1 MRRTHRII
9 FFFIA
14 LLAMGT
20 FVFAILELIGSLQ
33 GNRHSVPPR

>member
-9 FFFIA
+9 FFLIA

-20 FVFAILELIGSLQ
+20 FVFAILEIIGALQ
-33 GNRHSVPPR
+33 GKGHSAPPR